1 MEIRNFTT
9 NSPNFGAK
17 LVALKQINFNNIKTS
32 IDIYKL
38 QPQDESFINML
49 KTTIDLNELM
59 PNMNPCDINNWRAI
73 FNLSINNVNPQK
85 MTSYLALNNNKPC
98 GIINYTNKNNKLFLD
113 TICTF
118 PTEKEKR
125 VLFAGKVLMQTLFED
140 CIKNGLETI
149 NLLAVTNGPFNAVS
163 KYLSLGFKIIGGE
176 DFIHVMRIRKPDI
189 ETSLNKLAKFIK
201 TTAVDEEKNL
211 FEVTKTKKP

>member
-1 MEIRNFTT
+1 MEIRNLTT
-9 NSPNFGAK
+9 TSPNFGAK
-17 LVALKQINFNNIKTS
+17 LVALKQIDFNDIKTS

-49 KTTIDLNELM
+49 KTTVKLYELM
-59 PNMNPCDINNWRAI
+59 PNMKPYNINHWQSI
-73 FNLSINNVNPQK
+73 FNLSMNNVNPQK

-98 GIINYTNKNNKLFLD
+98 GILNYRNKNNKLFLD

-125 VLFAGKVLMQTLFED
+125 IPFAGKVLMQTLFED
-140 CIKNGLETI
+140 CIKSGFDTI
-149 NLLAVTNGPFNAVS
+149 NLNAVTNGPFNAVS

-176 DFIHVMRIRKPDI
+176 DFVHVMRVQKSDI
-189 ETSLNKLAKFIK
+189 EISLNKLDKFIK
-201 TTAVDEEKNL
+201 TTVVNEEKNL
-211 FEVTKTKKP
+211 FEVISTKKP